1 MERKIKKKI
10 FQIII
15 SICLVLNIIFLNL
28 FFLTYEILHIFG
40 HILTGIGAF
49 IYILSIITFHR
60 NKDRESLISKGVY
73 SIVRHPLFL
82 GVIIMFLSHIFLSQ
96 NWFIILNTIIAIICI
111 YFICYI
117 EEKENIEKFGEKY
130 EKYIKKVPRFNFL
143 TGIWRLIEK
152 KKISKMKNRRTYYS
166 NTDDYSYKYM

>member
-1 MERKIKKKI
+1 MQREIKKRI

-28 FFLTYEILHIFG
+28 FYLTYEILHIFG

-49 IYILSIITFHR
+49 IYILSLITLHR
-60 NKDRESLISKGVY
+60 NNYRESLISKGVY

-82 GVIIMFLSHIFLSQ
+82 GVIIMFFSHIFLSQ
-96 NWFIILNTIIAIICI
+96 NWIIILNTIIAIACI

-117 EEKENIEKFGEKY
+117 EEKENIEKFGEEYK
-130 EKYIKKVPRFNFL
+130 KYIKKVPRFNFL
-143 TGIWRLIEK
+143 IGIWRLIALK
-152 KKISKMKNRRTYYS
+152 KYQRVPNSRL
-166 NTDDYSYKYM
+166 

>member
-15 SICLVLNIIFLNL
+15 SICLFLNIIFLNL
-28 FFLTYEILHIFG
+28 FFLTYKILHIFG
-40 HILTGIGAF
+40 YILTGIGAF
-49 IYILSIITFHR
+49 IYILSAITLHR
-60 NKDRESLISKGVY
+60 NKDKESLISNGVY
-73 SIVRHPLFL
+73 SIIRHPLFL
-82 GVIIMFLSHIFLSQ
+82 GVIIMFFSHIFLSQ
-96 NWFIILNTIIAIICI
+96 NWIIILNTIISIVCL

-117 EEKENIEKFGEKY
+117 EEKENIEKFWKEY

-152 KKISKMKNRRTYYS
+152 KIISKMKNRRTYYS
-166 NTDDYSYKYM
+166 NTDNYSYKYI